1 MNNIFFNCVIC
12 KKKIEDEWGNNPY
25 PVWGNIPYPVGHER
39 EGQCCNECNDSVV
52 IPARLK
58 QLGVG

>member
-1 MNNIFFNCVIC
+1 MKFGDTFNCSIC
-12 KKKIEDEWGNNPY
+12 KKEIDDEWGNNPY
-25 PVWGNIPYPVGHER
+25 PVTQ
-39 EGQCCNECNDSVV
+39 EGECCDKCNDSVV